1 MHSIQLPE
9 SVHFS
14 THTASSKY
22 SLLLYASL
30 CRTPVFGILAQ
41 KLCDIY
47 SSKRLVAIRQSFNG
61 IVHFWDADWIAS
73 HTTFFTES
81 SVGNTLRF
89 LIAWRITLFSDPMAF
104 VSDSDDSYRW
114 NEVDKRFSVDDTP
127 NEPNRFGWVGE
138 IDPYGYFSENNENIC
153 ALYNQIKPRN
163 KHKYYR

>member
-1 MHSIQLPE
+1 MSAAGSARDIVVYDCRPGRAGQYACEML
-9 SVHFS
+9 SGWSGTLV
-14 THTASSKY
+14 ADGYAGSSKY

-89 LIAWRITLFSDPMAF
+89 LIAWRITLFSDSMAF
-104 VSDSDDSYRW
+104 V
-114 NEVDKRFSVDDTP
+114 V
-127 NEPNRFGWVGE
+127 
-138 IDPYGYFSENNENIC
+138 
-153 ALYNQIKPRN
+153 
-163 KHKYYR
+163 

>member
-1 MHSIQLPE
+1 MKEYGKTSAEHFRMRSFGRDLHSIQLPE
-9 SVHFS
+9 SVHSS

-73 HTTFFTES
+73 HTTFHRVVCREHF
-81 SVGNTLRF
+81 
-89 LIAWRITLFSDPMAF
+89 TLFDRMADHA
-104 VSDSDDSYRW
+104 V
-114 NEVDKRFSVDDTP
+114 
-127 NEPNRFGWVGE
+127 
-138 IDPYGYFSENNENIC
+138 
-153 ALYNQIKPRN
+153 
-163 KHKYYR
+163 